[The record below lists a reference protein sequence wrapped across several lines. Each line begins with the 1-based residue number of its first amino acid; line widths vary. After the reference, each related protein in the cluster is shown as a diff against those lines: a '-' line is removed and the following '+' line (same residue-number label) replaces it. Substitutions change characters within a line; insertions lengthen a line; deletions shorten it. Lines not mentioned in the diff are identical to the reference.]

1 MKSPL
6 TGKEMNLISEPDT
19 FQYKGKS
26 YDTIHHFYLC
36 EHSNERFTTT
46 ELDELNLKEL
56 QDVVNMQ
63 ESRTN

>member
-6 TGKEMNLISEPDT
+6 TGKEMKLLSESEILE
-19 FQYKGKS
+19 YKEKT
-26 YDTIHHFYLC
+26 YNVIHHFYLC

-56 QDVVNMQ
+56 ENAINM
-63 ESRTN
+63 